1 MAWARLDDRF
11 HEHWKVAEAG
21 LEATGLWTLCLTWAS
36 QARRTSPTPGVVPES
51 VIARFAGG
59 AAKGRRLVARLH
71 KVGMFDDKT
80 DDGWPIHDF
89 DDYLPRYDAEANRE
103 RGRRGGH
110 AKAAKQTASK
120 PLAEP
125 PSEPPEKELAK
136 AKQTS
141 GMRASVRRNPV
152 PVPSE
157 EAKASSAPSSDS
169 PNSGKIIK
177 DWIDRQRRRP
187 AERVVGQVAKQVRE
201 LLDQDFTR
209 DEIDAGLDALD
220 AKQLHPSTLSS
231 LVSTAANTPRTLA
244 AVPSINPDLPPWEI
258 Q

>member
-11 HEHWKVAEAG
+11 HEHWKVADAG
-21 LEATGLWTLCLTWAS
+21 LEAVGLWALCLTWAS

-59 AAKGRRLVARLH
+59 AAKGRRLAGRLRD
-71 KVGMFDDKT
+71 VGMFDEKT
-80 DDGWPIHDF
+80 PEGWPIHDF
-89 DDYLPRYDAEANRE
+89 ADYLPKYDADANRE

-120 PLAEP
+120 PLG
-125 PSEPPEKELAK
+125 EPPEESEAVGHEN

-141 GMRASVRRNPV
+141 GIRASVRRNPV

-157 EAKASSAPSSDS
+157 PKG
-169 PNSGKIIK
+169 SGRDDPPDGTDKIIGW
-177 DWIDRQRRRP
+177 WIDRHTQRP
-187 AERVVGQVAKQVRE
+187 PNAVIAQAGKHVKALLAEGFASDHIRS
-201 LLDQDFTR
+201 
-209 DEIDAGLDALD
+209 GLTEMLR
-220 AKQLHPSTLSS
+220 KGLNPSS
-231 LVSTAANTPRTLA
+231 LPSLVNAAANAPRDLA
-244 AVPSINPDLPPWEI
+244 SVPNIHRDIPPWEC